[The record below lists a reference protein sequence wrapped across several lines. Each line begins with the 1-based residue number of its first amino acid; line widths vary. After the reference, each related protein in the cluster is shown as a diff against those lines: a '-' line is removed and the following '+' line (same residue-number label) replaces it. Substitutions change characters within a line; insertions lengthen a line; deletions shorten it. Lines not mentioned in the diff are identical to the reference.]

1 MLNLLPLVDTSGF
14 IMVEH
19 KDALMENTHFTEE
32 ILPGIYRVDLSD
44 TTVEQGVSNIHIFI
58 IKGRDDVNSGRS
70 LMIDTGFRNDA
81 CLQKLMSSLEEL
93 KIQPD
98 TLDIFLTHRHHD
110 HCGLAGAFSEKGAR
124 LFMNPTEERH
134 PYDCL
139 AYRVSR
145 ESLDAQ
151 KKVLHSVGI
160 TPERTPQIWKT
171 FMEISDR
178 VQHHGEWVLAIWG
191 FPYTEIHEGDRFCY
205 GDYKFEATLLKGHT
219 YGQMG
224 LMEHEKKIFFTADQI
239 IHDISPI
246 VATTYPD
253 EGLLLSFFDSLRYV
267 KEHCSQW
274 TVIPSHGEILSDV
287 QRDVDKTVFSY
298 LNKATVVRDIL
309 KAKALRTKEVSAYDP
324 DATSEMTIQ
333 EVAEII
339 YNVKHIPENEGEFF
353 NYKMF
358 MTKTYSL
365 LEYLYDLGFIR
376 REERDG
382 TFYWSYTN

>member
-1 MLNLLPLVDTSGF
+1 
-14 IMVEH
+14 MVEH
-19 KDALMENTHFTEE
+19 KEALMKNTHFTEE

-58 IKGRDDVNSGRS
+58 IKGQDDVNYGRS
-70 LMIDTGFRNDA
+70 LMIDTGFRNDD
-81 CLQKLMSSLEEL
+81 CLKKLLSALEEL
-93 KIQPD
+93 SISID

-110 HCGLAGAFSEKGAR
+110 HCGLAGTFAEKGAR

-160 TPERTPQIWKT
+160 TSERTPEVWKT

-191 FPYTEIHEGDRFCY
+191 FPYTAVYDGDRFRY
-205 GDYKFEATLLKGHT
+205 GDYEFEATPLKGHT

-224 LMEHEKKIFFTADQI
+224 LMEHEKKIFFTADQL

-246 VATTYPD
+246 IATTYPD
-253 EGLLLSFFDSLRYV
+253 EGLLLSFFDSLRHI
-267 KEHCSQW
+267 KEHCASW

-287 QRDVDKTVFSY
+287 PRDVDKTVFSY
-298 LNKATVVRDIL
+298 LNKATVVRDLL
-309 KAKALRTKEVSAYDP
+309 KARFKKKEDMSAYDP
-324 DATSEMTIQ
+324 DATSEMTIH

-339 YNVKHIPENEGEFF
+339 YHVRHMPENEAEFF
-353 NYKMF
+353 IYKMF

-365 LEYLYDLGFIR
+365 LEYLYDLGFVK
-376 REERDG
+376 REEREG
-382 TFYWSYTN
+382 IFYWSYTN